1 MKKTLIALLV
11 LALLAAGCAAPT
23 AAPAPAPAA
32 PAAEEPTAAP
42 AAEEPTALPAT
53 EEPAAP
59 AAAANAACVIHV
71 GPIND
76 NGWTQAHH
84 EGLVTATEA
93 VGWELKEIESIFNP
107 SDVERITRE
116 YAQSGECAVVV
127 GTAQNFDPDMRKVAA
142 EFPDTPFLI
151 LHGDK
156 PDSNIGI
163 YFGRM
168 YIPRYLTGIL
178 AGTMSESKIIGFVG
192 AYETNPQVARG
203 RDAFIKGVAEVCPEC
218 EVKVVYTNN
227 WFDPPAETE
236 AASALI
242 SSGADILAQHQDSDS
257 VQQRAAQEGV
267 MGIGYDSDMRQTA
280 GESVLTSPIWDWAKY
295 YVPQFEAIRD
305 GTWQSEWYWAPD
317 VVGLAEYS
325 SMVPD
330 DVKALVEEYQQK
342 VLSGEI
348 TIFDMPDE
356 ELWGYGAQ

>member
-1 MKKTLIALLV
+1 MKRTLIALLV
-11 LALLAAGCAAPT
+11 LALLVTACAAPT

-32 PAAEEPTAAP
+32 PAAVQEPTAP
-42 AAEEPTALPAT
+42 AAA

-59 AAAANAACVIHV
+59 AAAQLAACVIHV

-84 EGLVTATEA
+84 EGLVVATEA
-93 VGWELKEIESIFNP
+93 VGWQLKEVESIFNP

-116 YAQSGECAVVV
+116 YAQSPDCAVIV

-142 EFPDTPFLI
+142 EFPDKPFLI

-156 PDSNIGI
+156 VDSNIGI

-178 AGTMSESKIIGFVG
+178 AGSMTESKIIGFVG
-192 AYETNPQVARG
+192 AFENNPQVARG
-203 RDAFIKGVAEVCPEC
+203 RDAFIKGVAEVCPDC

-236 AASALI
+236 AAAALI
-242 SSGADILAQHQDSDS
+242 NAGADILAQHQDSDA
-257 VQQRAAQEGV
+257 VQQRAAQAGV
-267 MGIGYDSDMRQTA
+267 MGIGYDSDMQKTA
-280 GESVLTSPIWDWAKY
+280 GDGVLTSPIWNWALY
-295 YVPQFEAIRD
+295 YTPQFQAIAD
-305 GTWQSEWYWAPD
+305 GAWTSEWFWGPEVVALAPFS
-317 VVGLAEYS
+317 AR
-325 SMVPD
+325 VPET
-330 DVKALVEEYQQK
+330 VRALVADYEQK

-348 TIFDMPDE
+348 KIFDMPDE
-356 ELWGYGAQ
+356 ELWRYGSQ

>member
-11 LALLAAGCAAPT
+11 MAVLVAACAAP
-23 AAPAPAPAA
+23 AATPDPAPAA
-32 PAAEEPTAAP
+32 PAAEAPTEAPAVEEPTAAP
-42 AAEEPTALPAT
+42 AAEVP
-53 EEPAAP
+53 
-59 AAAANAACVIHV
+59 AAANAACVIHV

-84 EGLVTATEA
+84 EGLVAATEA
-93 VGWELKEIESIFNP
+93 AGWELKEIESIFNP
-107 SDVERITRE
+107 SDVERIARE

-142 EFPDTPFLI
+142 EFPDVPFLI
-151 LHGDK
+151 LHGEEV
-156 PDSNIGI
+156 DSNIGI

-178 AGTMSESKIIGFVG
+178 AGSMTESKIIGFVG
-192 AYETNPQVARG
+192 AFETNPQVARG
-203 RDAFIKGVAEVCPEC
+203 RDAFIKGVEEVCPDC

-242 SSGADILAQHQDSDS
+242 SAGADILAQHQDSDA
-257 VQQRAAQEGV
+257 VQQRAAQAGV

-295 YVPQFEAIRD
+295 YVPQFEAIKN
-305 GTWQSEWYWAPD
+305 GTWQSEWFWSPD
-317 VVGLAEYS
+317 VVGLAPFS

-330 DVKALVEEYQQK
+330 DVKALVAEYEQK
-342 VLSGEI
+342 VLNGEV
-348 TIFDMPDE
+348 TIFDLPDE
-356 ELWGYGAQ
+356 ELWIYGAQ

>member
-11 LALLAAGCAAPT
+11 LAVLVAACASPT
-23 AAPAPAPAA
+23 AAPAPAPAAEQPTAA

-42 AAEEPTALPAT
+42 AAEEP
-53 EEPAAP
+53 
-59 AAAANAACVIHV
+59 AAANAACAIHV
-71 GPIND
+71 GPVND

-107 SDVERITRE
+107 SDVERIARE
-116 YAQSGECAVVV
+116 FAQSGECAVIV

-142 EFPDTPFLI
+142 EFPDVPFLI
-151 LHGDK
+151 LHGEK
-156 PDSNIGI
+156 VDSNIGI

-178 AGTMSESKIIGFVG
+178 AGTMTESKIIGFVG
-192 AYETNPQVARG
+192 AFETNPQVARG
-203 RDAFIKGVAEVCPEC
+203 RDAFIKGVEEVCPDC

-242 SSGADILAQHQDSDS
+242 SAGADILAQHQDSDA
-257 VQQRAAQEGV
+257 VQQRAAQAGV

-295 YVPQFEAIRD
+295 YGPQFEAIKN
-305 GTWQSEWYWAPD
+305 GAWQSEWFWSPD
-317 VVGLAEYS
+317 VVGLAPFS
-325 SMVPD
+325 SMVTD
-330 DVKALVEEYQQK
+330 EAKALVAEYEQK
-342 VLSGEI
+342 VLNGEV
-348 TIFDMPDE
+348 TIFDLPDE
-356 ELWGYGAQ
+356 ELWIYGAQ

>member
-1 MKKTLIALLV
+1 MKRTLIALVV
-11 LALLAAGCAAPT
+11 LALFAVACAAPT
-23 AAPAPAPAA
+23 AAPAPAPAQ
-32 PAAEEPTAAP
+32 PAVEEPTAAP
-42 AAEEPTALPAT
+42 AAAEPTAVPTA
-53 EEPAAP
+53 EEPAA
-59 AAAANAACVIHV
+59 ATQAACVIHV

-84 EGLVTATEA
+84 EGLVAATQA

-151 LHGDK
+151 LHGEA
-156 PDSNIGI
+156 PDSNIGV

-178 AGTMSESKIIGFVG
+178 AGSMTESKIIGFVG
-192 AYETNPQVARG
+192 AFENNPQVARG

-236 AASALI
+236 AAAALI
-242 SSGADILAQHQDSDS
+242 GAGADILAQHQDSDA
-257 VQQRAAQEGV
+257 VQQRAAQAGV
-267 MGIGYDSDMRQTA
+267 MGIGYDSDMQKTA
-280 GESVLTSPIWDWAKY
+280 GDGVLTSPIWDWALY
-295 YVPQFEAIRD
+295 YGPQFQAIVD
-305 GTWQSEWYWAPD
+305 GTWAGEWYWAPE
-317 VVGLAEYS
+317 VAALAPFS
-325 SMVPD
+325 SRVPEN
-330 DVKALVEEYQQK
+330 VRALVAEYQQK
-342 VLSGEI
+342 ILDGEI

-356 ELWGYGAQ
+356 ELWGYGTQ

>member
-1 MKKTLIALLV
+1 MKRTLIALVV
-11 LALLAAGCAAPT
+11 LALLAVACAAPP

-32 PAAEEPTAAP
+32 VPEPTTPAA
-42 AAEEPTALPAT
+42 T
-53 EEPAAP
+53 EAPAAP

-84 EGLVTATEA
+84 EGLVTATQA
-93 VGWELKEIESIFNP
+93 VGWGLKEIESIFNP

-116 YAQSGECAVVV
+116 YAQSGDCAVIV

-151 LHGDK
+151 LHGDQ

-178 AGTMSESKIIGFVG
+178 AGSMSESKIIGFVG
-192 AYETNPQVARG
+192 AYENNPQVARG

-236 AASALI
+236 AAAALI
-242 SSGADILAQHQDSDS
+242 GAGADILAQHQDSDA
-257 VQQRAAQEGV
+257 VQQRAAQAGV
-267 MGIGYDSDMRQTA
+267 MGIGYDSDMRNTA
-280 GESVLTSPIWDWAKY
+280 GEGVLTSPIWDWALY
-295 YVPQFEAIRD
+295 YMPQFQAIRD
-305 GTWQSEWYWAPD
+305 GTWASEWYWAPE
-317 VVGLAEYS
+317 VAALAPFS
-325 SMVPD
+325 SRVPD
-330 DVKALVEEYQQK
+330 DVRALVAAYQQK
-342 VLSGEI
+342 VLDGEI
-348 TIFDMPDE
+348 TIFDMPDA
-356 ELWGYGAQ
+356 ELWGYGTQ

>member
-1 MKKTLIALLV
+1 MKRTLIALVV
-11 LALLAAGCAAPT
+11 LGLLATACAAPT

-32 PAAEEPTAAP
+32 PAAEEPTIAP
-42 AAEEPTALPAT
+42 AAEEPTAAPAA

-59 AAAANAACVIHV
+59 AAASAACVIHV

-84 EGLVTATEA
+84 EGLVAATEA

-116 YAQSGECAVVV
+116 YAQSPDCAVVV

-142 EFPDTPFLI
+142 EFPDKPFLI
-151 LHGDK
+151 LHGEK

-178 AGTMSESKIIGFVG
+178 AGSMTESKIIGFVG
-192 AYETNPQVARG
+192 AFENNPQVARG

-236 AASALI
+236 AAAALI
-242 SSGADILAQHQDSDS
+242 NAGADILAQHQELRL
-257 VQQRAAQEGV
+257 RAAARGP
-267 MGIGYDSDMRQTA
+267 GRRHGHR
-280 GESVLTSPIWDWAKY
+280 L
-295 YVPQFEAIRD
+295 
-305 GTWQSEWYWAPD
+305 
-317 VVGLAEYS
+317 
-325 SMVPD
+325 
-330 DVKALVEEYQQK
+330 
-342 VLSGEI
+342 
-348 TIFDMPDE
+348 
-356 ELWGYGAQ
+356 